1 MKHIIFTLLLLI
13 FGSALKGQTQKNS
26 IQFRTENSDIVI
38 EGKVVKCLPF
48 WNDDHTQIFTS
59 NLIEVSKVFKGKSLN
74 VGTIEIITLGGVV
87 EERFSIVSHQRTF
100 KPGMEGIFFCKSN
113 QKLPSRQQFPEA
125 SFVLSFTE
133 TGFVQYF
140 FEKFNPPAAD
150 ASKSYIDIPK
160 EIYNEIILSAREP
173 VRRIK
178 ANTVEEKLQGV
189 VNILSD
195 QENLNTTAITFSF
208 ENVSLTNN
216 FQNISFDVYV
226 KSSENGLKFG
236 KALVLINYSSDVFGE
251 SVVAN
256 QNISI
261 SKGTVLQNSAYSLSS
276 SDQDVQEVL
285 IDVTSNFLSPS
296 DAYTLT
302 TVPEQFCHIDL
313 TIDNFFALANI
324 GFYDFQM
331 LGNSWF
337 YDTDSK
343 DYVLF
348 DRVVV
353 ENPIIKTNV
362 ENPAYIFY
370 HLDSICVTSDATSM
384 YLEFDI
390 LASSNVTWTRLSIAD
405 IFLSYNTSGF
415 NDPPNAN
422 FSLDSEF
429 DNLGYSSTILPYPP
443 PANLLQLTV
452 SQDNLDDSTKH
463 VPLGLNPKRVGR
475 MKIEVKDCNENA
487 GIYFVDTLMNGL
499 QFYFGGVPIPLIAY
513 DFGEEGNPD
522 YYDQFLCI
530 PNAPII
536 TSIYPK
542 VLSAGV
548 FDTLTIEGKGFKPF
562 ADLGRVFFRDA
573 GFPDSAVYNHAFI
586 EDYIVYSDT
595 LIKVYVPSILYD
607 SDNGAGSGKVKVE
620 NSLNGIA
627 TSDSPVNILYSVTN
641 IREPDT
647 AYRISFIDQ
656 NGVGGYTFEMAL
668 QLEDEGAGPC
678 IKKAID
684 TWVCLTGVNW
694 SFIDSALVETQFS
707 SNDTKCVVF
716 IGDTI
721 PPDSSGSSFLMRTYL
736 AGYRK
741 ICNDGSGE
749 VYYIDNMD
757 VEVNPYYTFAYDCSD
772 IDSTGG
778 THDFYSVLLHE
789 LGHCH
794 MLEHNVEES
803 EIMYTTWN
811 EYVDAPDFNDIAGGK
826 NVIAFS
832 LGWQSTGSCSSIAI
846 HDTASCKTNFVH
858 DNHVNQNYIS
868 VYPNPFSDVV
878 NIEIDLAT
886 LSNALV
892 SVNDLTGRN
901 IFSKEIKNTEQVGQ
915 PVVISLGK
923 EISPGPYIIRITTK
937 NNSFSAIIIKG

>member
-1 MKHIIFTLLLLI
+1 MLLI

-26 IQFRTENSDIVI
+26 IQFRTENSDVVI

-125 SFVLSFTE
+125 SFLLSFTE

-140 FEKFNPPAAD
+140 FERFNPPAVD
-150 ASKSYIDIPK
+150 ASKSYKDIPK
-160 EIYNEIILSAREP
+160 EIYNEIVLSAREP

-189 VNILSD
+189 VNILPD

-324 GFYDFQM
+324 GFDDFQM
-331 LGNSWF
+331 SGNSWF

-362 ENPAYIFY
+362 ENPAYVFY
-370 HLDSICVTSDATSM
+370 HLDSICVTSDATNM

-405 IFLSYNTSGF
+405 IFLSYNTLGF
-415 NDPPNAN
+415 NDSPNAN
-422 FSLDSEF
+422 FSLDPEF
-429 DNLGYSSTILPYPP
+429 DNLGYSSSILPYPP
-443 PANLLQLTV
+443 PANLLQITV
-452 SQDNLDDSTKH
+452 SQDDLDDSTKH
-463 VPLGLNPKRVGR
+463 VPMGLDPKRIGR
-475 MKIEVKDCNENA
+475 MKIEVKDCHENA

-499 QFYFGGVPIPLIAY
+499 QFYYGGVPIPLIAY

-522 YYDQFLCI
+522 YYDQYLCI
-530 PNAPII
+530 PDAPII

-542 VLSAGV
+542 DLRAGV
-548 FDTLTIEGKGFKPF
+548 FEVLTVEGKNLKMSATENGRFYFRSAKNPIDSIYSF
-562 ADLGRVFFRDA
+562 AF
-573 GFPDSAVYNHAFI
+573 DSDVI
-586 EDYIVYSDT
+586 TWTDT
-595 LIKVYVPSILYD
+595 LIEIYVPSDLEQD
-607 SDNGAGSGKVKVE
+607 GESAASGKIVVE
-620 NSLNGIA
+620 NALGKKGK
-627 TSDSPVNILYSVTN
+627 SDESIIIQYSITN
-641 IREPDT
+641 VRDGDEPF
-647 AYRISFIDQ
+647 RISFVNAD
-656 NGVGGYTFEMAL
+656 GDGGYTFKMD
-668 QLEDEGAGPC
+668 DELISLDPDDC
-678 IKKAID
+678 I
-684 TWVCLTGVNW
+684 N
-694 SFIDSALVETQFS
+694 SALNEWACKTKINWKLS
-707 SNDTKCVVF
+707 SAGIFGLENAIADGNSTIILGDSLVV
-716 IGDTI
+716 
-721 PPDSSGSSFLMRTYL
+721 
-736 AGYRK
+736 
-741 ICNDGSGE
+741 
-749 VYYIDNMD
+749 
-757 VEVNPYYTFAYDCSD
+757 
-772 IDSTGG
+772 DSTTALAFAVLSG
-778 THDFYSVLLHE
+778 TKECDAGLSIAGWHVDDLDIVVNKYNTFQFECDSFSGNPSEDFYAVLVHE
-789 LGHCH
+789 LGHLH
-794 MLEHNVEES
+794 MLEHSVHTSNVIYNYAIGDRS
-803 EIMYTTWN
+803 PSG
-811 EYVDAPDFNDIAGGK
+811 DDIAGGLD
-826 NVIAFS
+826 VIAWS
-832 LGWQSTGSCSSIAI
+832 SGWTEGGDCPSKHEPKDCITPIFEIKES
-846 HDTASCKTNFVH
+846 DLTEL
-858 DNHVNQNYIS
+858 Y
-868 VYPNPFSDVV
+868 VYPNPFQTSFFLERNSINEDYLRVYVTDVTGKTIFTDSFKQGELKKEV
-878 NIEIDLAT
+878 SISSHPPGLYFLNIRGAK
-886 LSNALV
+886 SA
-892 SVNDLTGRN
+892 
-901 IFSKEIKNTEQVGQ
+901 
-915 PVVISLGK
+915 ISLK
-923 EISPGPYIIRITTK
+923 L
-937 NNSFSAIIIKG
+937 IKLN